1 MGVAI
6 VDKNFILKFVDGN
19 GEIIENL
26 DKEVSY
32 QVTFKEA
39 YYLALKDGEYECNP
53 PDFIKYKK

>member
-19 GEIIENL
+19 GNIIENL
-26 DKEVSY
+26 DKDVSY

-39 YYLALKDGEYECNP
+39 YYLALKDGEYERNP

>member
-19 GEIIENL
+19 VKIIEYL
-26 DKEVSY
+26 DKDVSY

-39 YYLALKDGEYECNP
+39 YYLALKPGEYENSI
-53 PDFIKYKK
+53 PDFIKFKN

>member
-19 GEIIENL
+19 GKIIENL
-26 DKEVSY
+26 DKDVSY
-32 QVTFKEA
+32 QITFKEA
-39 YYLALKDGEYECNP
+39 YYLALKEGEYECSL